1 MQVQELV
8 GIVPWNFIATICNL
22 FIQVYLIK
30 RFLFKPINEMLEKRK
45 AKADAQIQDAVKAKE
60 EAQAMKAEY
69 EKNMQEAK
77 NKANDIVMTAQ
88 KTAAIQSEEMLK
100 EASSQV
106 TAMKEKAEKDMDCD
120 GTKAGYDLALTRA
133 IADAVSI
140 PVIASG
146 GAGTLEHFY
155 DALTEAG
162 ADAALAASLFHYKE
176 LEISQ
181 VKDYLS
187 DRGISVRR

>member
-60 EAQAMKAEY
+60 EAQAMKVEY

-77 NKANDIVMTAQ
+77 NRANDIVMTAQ
-88 KTAAIQSEEMLK
+88 TDIPYQQEDSKNQQYNNDDPGINSKIFKNATHIT
-100 EASSQV
+100 V
-106 TAMKEKAEKDMDCD
+106 TPNQWIRKD
-120 GTKAGYDLALTRA
+120 L
-133 IADAVSI
+133 
-140 PVIASG
+140 
-146 GAGTLEHFY
+146 
-155 DALTEAG
+155 
-162 ADAALAASLFHYKE
+162 
-176 LEISQ
+176 
-181 VKDYLS
+181 
-187 DRGISVRR
+187 